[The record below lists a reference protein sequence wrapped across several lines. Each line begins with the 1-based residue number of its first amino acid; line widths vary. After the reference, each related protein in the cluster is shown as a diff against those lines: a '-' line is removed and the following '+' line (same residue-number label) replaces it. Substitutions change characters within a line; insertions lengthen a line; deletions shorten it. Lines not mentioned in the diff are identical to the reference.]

1 MVRNTLTSTGFYLE
15 KRAMGTRPRS
25 PAPEPTTQTAFSGSS
40 AADTPTFTNPWSKQ

>member
-1 MVRNTLTSTGFYLE
+1 MSRGLTSAGLYLE